1 MKRLVPIVLWALV
14 ALLAACT
21 PKKQVP
27 ELEVAEQSRSVEGLS
42 EALSA
47 IDSLMWQR
55 PDSALTLLLP
65 WFDDCRDV
73 ACNVYT
79 ENDNG
84 NSEDVARYVSA
95 DAEYDRHY
103 ANLLLSELLYKND
116 SAQTNRQ
123 ELLQAVA
130 YFDSLSAG
138 TRGAS
143 LQGFCR
149 RDTPRVS
156 ANRPSIAFLSAR
168 AHYMN
173 GVGYY
178 ENDSVV
184 EACQEYMKALDIM
197 QDHFEEKELVE
208 HKAQFMALVYTRLT
222 DLFSRLYLHEQTVYF
237 SRQSLS
243 YYKKQ
248 NVPIWYL
255 SLMLCEIGA
264 QYDMLEQLD
273 SADIYYQKAVSLLND
288 TNCLLYKDLA
298 ARQSFLSYK
307 KRNTT
312 ENSLKQ
318 LYKLIGLANSE
329 MEYLSRCLTIGG
341 VFYYEKRYDS
351 AFLYLDK
358 VFQETT
364 NDASKK
370 QAAEWLVEICK
381 IEGRG
386 EQAFEYAEYL
396 APFANQEENQ
406 SAIKSQLT
414 ELYKNYSQNN
424 LEQIHKH
431 EKKKSQKWAVAIVGG
446 LLTLIL
452 ILILFLHK
460 NKKRKKHLEVQIKEE
475 QYTHDVQ
482 QKALSGRLKKSNE
495 TLREALKQIEKH
507 EDRLENNKHSQE
519 ACIGREQYAAFIEAP
534 ICQEILGRVD
544 QLHSD
549 KRTAIKTDS
558 DISEYK
564 AFALSATQLVVLSK
578 TVDEF
583 FPCLYP
589 SLKKKHPDINQKDW
603 RFCLLYLLQLDKMSI
618 SVMLQES
625 YHTCR
630 RYTLKLERVFQCK
643 HGLTDFLLEEAKA
656 L

>member
-1 MKRLVPIVLWALV
+1 MKRLVPIVWVLV

-21 PKKQVP
+21 SKKQVP
-27 ELEVAEQSRSVEGLS
+27 EPVEWSSKELT
-42 EALSA
+42 A
-47 IDSLMWQR
+47 IDSLMWQQ
-55 PDSALTLLLP
+55 PDSALMRLLP
-65 WFDDCRDV
+65 WFDTCCRD
-73 ACNVYT
+73 A
-79 ENDNG
+79 
-84 NSEDVARYVSA
+84 ARHVSTA
-95 DAEYDRHY
+95 TAYDRHY

-116 SAQTNRQ
+116 NPQFNRSD
-123 ELLQAVA
+123 LLLAVA
-130 YFDSLSAG
+130 YFDSLIFHLYDNTHTSCRHCG
-138 TRGAS
+138 LDPQSPTRNDN
-143 LQGFCR
+143 L
-149 RDTPRVS
+149 P
-156 ANRPSIAFLSAR
+156 FLAAR

-178 ENDSVV
+178 ENDSAVP
-184 EACQEYMKALDIM
+184 ACKEYMKALDIM
-197 QDHFEEKELVE
+197 EDHFEEKELVGD
-208 HKAQFMALVYTRLT
+208 KAQFMALVYTRLT
-222 DLFSRLYLHEQTVYF
+222 DLFSRLYLHEQTVCF

-255 SLMLCEIGA
+255 SRMLCEIGA

-358 VFQETT
+358 VFHETT

-424 LEQIHKH
+424 LEQIHKQ

-452 ILILFLHK
+452 TLIFFLHK

-643 HGLTDFLLEEAKA
+643 HGLTAFLLEEAKA

>member
-1 MKRLVPIVLWALV
+1 MKRIVPIVLWVLV

-21 PKKQVP
+21 P
-27 ELEVAEQSRSVEGLS
+27 SVEASRCLEGPTQRL
-42 EALSA
+42 AA
-47 IDSLMWQR
+47 IDSVMQQR
-55 PDSALTLLLP
+55 PDSALALLL
-65 WFDDCRDV
+65 DCRDGV
-73 ACNVYT
+73 HT
-79 ENDNG
+79 
-84 NSEDVARYVSA
+84 VST
-95 DAEYDRHY
+95 DPSDRHY
-103 ANLLLSELLYKND
+103 YQLLLSEALYKND
-116 SAQTNRQ
+116 STQANRKA
-123 ELLQAVA
+123 LQQAMA
-130 YFDSLSAG
+130 YFDSLSL
-138 TRGAS
+138 TLS
-143 LQGFCR
+143 
-149 RDTPRVS
+149 DTPHAFWS
-156 ANRPSIAFLSAR
+156 HCGPSFRECGTQSPEQNDNLIFLSAR
-168 AHYMN
+168 SHYMN

-184 EACQEYMKALDIM
+184 PACKEYMKALEIM
-197 QDHFEEKELVE
+197 EDHFKEKDLVG

-255 SLMLCEIGA
+255 SRMLCEIGA

-358 VFQETT
+358 VFHETT

-414 ELYKNYSQNN
+414 ELYNTFKISALDQQHRQVMQKSKTRAIAVLCSLLVVILVITLLFHRNKKKLKQFESVEHDESEIQAKAWDKYTSFIEEPVCQDIIRSVQGENIKRLATPKDYPDLVMSEEQLQQLAFMVN
-424 LEQIHKH
+424 RYFGPFEYHLEQHGVKASPIMSSLCH
-431 EKKKSQKWAVAIVGG
+431 
-446 LLTLIL
+446 
-452 ILILFLHK
+452 LFL
-460 NKKRKKHLEVQIKEE
+460 LGIDE
-475 QYTHDVQ
+475 
-482 QKALSGRLKKSNE
+482 
-495 TLREALKQIEKH
+495 KQAAILL
-507 EDRLENNKHSQE
+507 DRDYS
-519 ACIGREQYAAFIEAP
+519 
-534 ICQEILGRVD
+534 
-544 QLHSD
+544 
-549 KRTAIKTDS
+549 
-558 DISEYK
+558 
-564 AFALSATQLVVLSK
+564 
-578 TVDEF
+578 
-583 FPCLYP
+583 
-589 SLKKKHPDINQKDW
+589 
-603 RFCLLYLLQLDKMSI
+603 SI
-618 SVMLQES
+618 SRYVKKLKTAFGTQES
-625 YHTCR
+625 LSVYFR
-630 RYTLKLERVFQCK
+630 NLVLNN
-643 HGLTDFLLEEAKA
+643 
-656 L
+656 